1 MGGEYL
7 AVLSQLVITTM
18 GVEVTYVLMQWQR
31 VLPRVP
37 WNPLRKTS
45 CEAKISV
52 YQKSTYCVL
61 I

>member
-1 MGGEYL
+1 MGDEYL

-37 WNPLRKTS
+37 MNPLS
-45 CEAKISV
+45 EDI
-52 YQKSTYCVL
+52 L
-61 I
+61 